1 MSTVQTATSLIL
13 QFHTHISNSMSEDK
27 DKDYE
32 YSRETLY
39 DLIEKG
45 REGIEEM
52 IEVARQSE
60 HPRAYEV
67 LAGLIKD
74 TANTSEKLM
83 DLHRKIKSIDQMMLP
98 SPEPSGN
105 TTNNLFVGST
115 TELQRMLKDL
125 NNSEKEVN
133 PNASTTDNG
142 HDETQG

>member
-1 MSTVQTATSLIL
+1 MNTVQIVTLLIHMR
-13 QFHTHISNSMSEDK
+13 FHIHMSDEQK
-27 DKDYE
+27 DNDYE
-32 YSRETLY
+32 YTRETLY

-83 DLHRKIKSIDQMMLP
+83 DLHRKIKSLDQMMLP
-98 SPEPSGN
+98 PPTDNTN
-105 TTNNLFVGST
+105 TTNNLFIGST

-125 NNSEKEVN
+125 KDEDIKDVTPKEDPEN
-133 PNASTTDNG
+133 
-142 HDETQG
+142 

>member
-1 MSTVQTATSLIL
+1 
-13 QFHTHISNSMSEDK
+13 MSEDK
-27 DKDYE
+27 DNDYE
-32 YSRETLY
+32 YTRETLY

-67 LAGLIKD
+67 LATLIKD
-74 TANTSEKLM
+74 TAQTSEKLM
-83 DLHRKIKSIDQMMLP
+83 DLHRKIQSLDQMMLP
-98 SPEPSGN
+98 APEKQGN
-105 TTNNLFVGST
+105 TTNNLFIGST

-125 NNSEKEVN
+125 NNEKEVIDVT
-133 PNASTTDNG
+133 PDTG

>member
-1 MSTVQTATSLIL
+1 
-13 QFHTHISNSMSEDK
+13 MSEDK
-27 DKDYE
+27 DNDYE
-32 YSRETLY
+32 FTRETLY

-67 LAGLIKD
+67 LATLIKD
-74 TANTSEKLM
+74 TAQTSEKLM
-83 DLHRKIKSIDQMMLP
+83 DLHRKIQSIDQMMLP
-98 SPEPSGN
+98 APKQESS
-105 TTNNLFVGST
+105 TTNNLFIGST

-125 NNSEKEVN
+125 NNENEVIDVT
-133 PNASTTDNG
+133 PDDTG

>member
-1 MSTVQTATSLIL
+1 
-13 QFHTHISNSMSEDK
+13 MSEDK
-27 DKDYE
+27 DNDYE
-32 YSRETLY
+32 YTRETLY

-67 LAGLIKD
+67 LATLIKD
-74 TANTSEKLM
+74 TAQTSEKLM
-83 DLHRKIKSIDQMMLP
+83 DLHRKIQTIDQMMLP
-98 SPEPSGN
+98 APEKQGS
-105 TTNNLFVGST
+105 TTNNLFIGST

-125 NNSEKEVN
+125 NNEKEVIDVT
-133 PNASTTDNG
+133 PDTG

>member
-1 MSTVQTATSLIL
+1 
-13 QFHTHISNSMSEDK
+13 MSERNK
-27 DKDYE
+27 DDDYE
-32 YSRETLY
+32 YTRETLY

-83 DLHRKIKSIDQMMLP
+83 DLHRKIQTIDQMMLP
-98 SPEPSGN
+98 APEKQSN
-105 TTNNLFVGST
+105 TTNNLFIGST

-125 NNSEKEVN
+125 NNENEVIDVT
-133 PNASTTDNG
+133 PEDNG
-142 HDETQG
+142 HDETSGQ

>member
-1 MSTVQTATSLIL
+1 
-13 QFHTHISNSMSEDK
+13 MSEDK
-27 DKDYE
+27 DNDYE
-32 YSRETLY
+32 YTRETLY

-67 LAGLIKD
+67 LATLIKD

-83 DLHRKIKSIDQMMLP
+83 DLHRKIQSIDQMMLP
-98 SPEPSGN
+98 PPKQDGN
-105 TTNNLFVGST
+105 TTNNLFIGST

-125 NNSEKEVN
+125 NKEKEVIDVT
-133 PNASTTDNG
+133 PDSG
-142 HDETQG
+142 HDETQT

>member
-1 MSTVQTATSLIL
+1 MT
-13 QFHTHISNSMSEDK
+13 EDK
-27 DKDYE
+27 DNDYE
-32 YSRETLY
+32 FTRETLY

-67 LAGLIKD
+67 LATLIKD
-74 TANTSEKLM
+74 TAQTSEKLM
-83 DLHRKIKSIDQMMLP
+83 DLHRKIQSIDQMMLP
-98 SPEPSGN
+98 APKQESN
-105 TTNNLFVGST
+105 TTNNLFIGST

-125 NNSEKEVN
+125 NNDDEVIDVT
-133 PNASTTDNG
+133 PEDTG

>member
-1 MSTVQTATSLIL
+1 
-13 QFHTHISNSMSEDK
+13 MSEDK
-27 DKDYE
+27 DNDYE
-32 YSRETLY
+32 YTRETLY

-67 LAGLIKD
+67 LATLIKD

-83 DLHRKIKSIDQMMLP
+83 DLHRKIQSIDQMMLP
-98 SPEPSGN
+98 APKQESGN
-105 TTNNLFVGST
+105 TTNNLFIGST

-125 NNSEKEVN
+125 NKEKEVIDVT
-133 PNASTTDNG
+133 PVDNG
-142 HDETQG
+142 YDETQG

>member
-1 MSTVQTATSLIL
+1 MSIVQIVILLIRKCR
-13 QFHTHISNSMSEDK
+13 TPMSDDRQK
-27 DKDYE
+27 DDDYE
-32 YSRETLY
+32 YTRETLY

-67 LAGLIKD
+67 LATLIKD

-83 DLHRKIKSIDQMMLP
+83 DLHRKIQTIDQMMLP
-98 SPEPSGN
+98 APKQESS
-105 TTNNLFVGST
+105 TTNNLFIGST

-125 NNSEKEVN
+125 NNENEVIDVT
-133 PNASTTDNG
+133 PDNG

>member
-1 MSTVQTATSLIL
+1 MP
-13 QFHTHISNSMSEDK
+13 EDK

-39 DLIEKG
+39 ELIEKG

-67 LAGLIKD
+67 LAGLLKD

-98 SPEPSGN
+98 TPQDQST

-115 TELQRMLKDL
+115 TELQKMLTNLKMEQ
-125 NNSEKEVN
+125 EKEVN
-133 PNASTTDNG
+133 VVDSDSG
-142 HDETQG
+142 HNEG

>member
-1 MSTVQTATSLIL
+1 
-13 QFHTHISNSMSEDK
+13 MSEDK
-27 DKDYE
+27 DNDYE
-32 YSRETLY
+32 YTRETLY

-67 LAGLIKD
+67 LATLIKD

-83 DLHRKIKSIDQMMLP
+83 DLHRKIQTIDQMMLP
-98 SPEPSGN
+98 APEKQGS
-105 TTNNLFVGST
+105 TTNNLFIGST

-125 NNSEKEVN
+125 NNEKEVIDVT
-133 PNASTTDNG
+133 PDTG

>member
-1 MSTVQTATSLIL
+1 MTDEQ
-13 QFHTHISNSMSEDK
+13 K
-27 DKDYE
+27 DNDYE
-32 YSRETLY
+32 YTRETLY

-83 DLHRKIKSIDQMMLP
+83 DLHRKVTQLDQMLLP
-98 SPEPSGN
+98 PPEQNTGN
-105 TTNNLFVGST
+105 TTNNLFIGST

-125 NNSEKEVN
+125 NDEKEVN
-133 PNASTTDNG
+133 ANVIHTTDNG

>member
-1 MSTVQTATSLIL
+1 
-13 QFHTHISNSMSEDK
+13 MSERNK
-27 DKDYE
+27 DDDYE
-32 YSRETLY
+32 YTRETLY

-60 HPRAYEV
+60 HPRACEV

-83 DLHRKIKSIDQMMLP
+83 DLHRKIQTIDQMMLP
-98 SPEPSGN
+98 APEKQSN
-105 TTNNLFVGST
+105 TTNNLFIGST

-125 NNSEKEVN
+125 NNENEVIDVTPDN
-133 PNASTTDNG
+133 NG
-142 HDETQG
+142 HDETSGQ

>member
-1 MSTVQTATSLIL
+1 
-13 QFHTHISNSMSEDK
+13 MSEDK

-60 HPRAYEV
+60 HPSAYEA

-83 DLHRKIKSIDQMMLP
+83 DLHRKIKSIDQMIMP
-98 SPEPSGN
+98 YPEPQGN
-105 TTNNLFVGST
+105 TT
-115 TELQRMLKDL
+115 K
-125 NNSEKEVN
+125 K
-133 PNASTTDNG
+133 
-142 HDETQG
+142 

>member
-1 MSTVQTATSLIL
+1 MCSIDSVQIVTLLTLRYRIHMSDE
-13 QFHTHISNSMSEDK
+13 HK
-27 DKDYE
+27 DNDYE
-32 YSRETLY
+32 YTRETLY

-74 TANTSEKLM
+74 TAQTSEKLM
-83 DLHRKIKSIDQMMLP
+83 DLHRKIQSLDQMMLP
-98 SPEPSGN
+98 PPTDNGS
-105 TTNNLFVGST
+105 TTNNLFIGST

-125 NNSEKEVN
+125 KDEDIKDVTPKED
-133 PNASTTDNG
+133 P
-142 HDETQG
+142 

>member
-1 MSTVQTATSLIL
+1 MSTVQTVIL
-13 QFHTHISNSMSEDK
+13 LFHMKCHTLMSEDK
-27 DKDYE
+27 DNDYE
-32 YSRETLY
+32 YTRETLY

-67 LAGLIKD
+67 LATLIKD
-74 TANTSEKLM
+74 TAQTSEKLM
-83 DLHRKIKSIDQMMLP
+83 DLHRKIQTIDQMMLP
-98 SPEPSGN
+98 APKQESS
-105 TTNNLFVGST
+105 TTNNLFIGST

-125 NNSEKEVN
+125 NDEKEVIDVT
-133 PNASTTDNG
+133 PDSG

>member
-1 MSTVQTATSLIL
+1 MTDEQ
-13 QFHTHISNSMSEDK
+13 K
-27 DKDYE
+27 DNDYE
-32 YSRETLY
+32 YTRETLY

-74 TANTSEKLM
+74 TAQTSEKLM
-83 DLHRKIKSIDQMMLP
+83 DLHRKIQHLDQMMLP
-98 SPEPSGN
+98 APEKQSN
-105 TTNNLFVGST
+105 TTNNLFIGST

-125 NNSEKEVN
+125 NNENEVIDVT
-133 PNASTTDNG
+133 PEDNG
-142 HDETQG
+142 HDEISGQ

>member
-1 MSTVQTATSLIL
+1 
-13 QFHTHISNSMSEDK
+13 MSEDK
-27 DKDYE
+27 NSDYE
-32 YSRETLY
+32 YTRETLY

-67 LAGLIKD
+67 LATLIKD

-83 DLHRKIKSIDQMMLP
+83 DLHRKIQTIDQMMLP
-98 SPEPSGN
+98 PPEKEGN
-105 TTNNLFVGST
+105 TTNNLFIGST

-125 NNSEKEVN
+125 NKEQDVIDVT
-133 PNASTTDNG
+133 PDNR
-142 HDETQG
+142 HDEVSGE

>member
-1 MSTVQTATSLIL
+1 
-13 QFHTHISNSMSEDK
+13 MSERNK
-27 DKDYE
+27 DDDYE
-32 YSRETLY
+32 YTRETLY

-83 DLHRKIKSIDQMMLP
+83 DLHRKIQTIDQMMLP
-98 SPEPSGN
+98 APEKQSN
-105 TTNNLFVGST
+105 TTNNLFIGST

-125 NNSEKEVN
+125 NNENEVIDVTPDN
-133 PNASTTDNG
+133 NG
-142 HDETQG
+142 HDETSGQ

>member
-1 MSTVQTATSLIL
+1 MNTVLTVISLTHTQCHILMSD
-13 QFHTHISNSMSEDK
+13 DK
-27 DKDYE
+27 DNDYE
-32 YSRETLY
+32 YTRETLY

-67 LAGLIKD
+67 LATLIKD
-74 TANTSEKLM
+74 TAATSEKLM
-83 DLHRKIKSIDQMMLP
+83 DLHRKIKHLDQMMLP
-98 SPEPSGN
+98 PPKQETGN
-105 TTNNLFVGST
+105 TTNNLFIGST

-125 NNSEKEVN
+125 NKENEVIDVT
-133 PNASTTDNG
+133 PDSG

>member
-1 MSTVQTATSLIL
+1 MSLVRTVIL
-13 QFHTHISNSMSEDK
+13 RTQRYRILMSEDK
-27 DKDYE
+27 DNDYE
-32 YSRETLY
+32 YTRETLY

-67 LAGLIKD
+67 LATLIKD
-74 TANTSEKLM
+74 TAATSEKLM
-83 DLHRKIKSIDQMMLP
+83 DLHRKIQHLDQMMLP
-98 SPEPSGN
+98 PPKQENGN
-105 TTNNLFVGST
+105 TTNNLFIGST

-125 NNSEKEVN
+125 NKEKEVIDVT
-133 PNASTTDNG
+133 PDIG

>member
-1 MSTVQTATSLIL
+1 MTDEQ
-13 QFHTHISNSMSEDK
+13 K
-27 DKDYE
+27 DNDYE
-32 YSRETLY
+32 YTRETLY

-83 DLHRKIKSIDQMMLP
+83 DLHRKVTQLDQMLLP
-98 SPEPSGN
+98 PPEQSAKS
-105 TTNNLFVGST
+105 TTNNLFIGST

-125 NNSEKEVN
+125 NDEKEVT
-133 PNASTTDNG
+133 PYVSTTDIG
-142 HDETQG
+142 HDETKG